1 MKVRRSGS
9 RGYGCVKGKPYRTME
24 LITGAASSA
33 YCRRVGQLLA
43 FASLLGWGVLTCSE
57 SNSGG
62 GKPLGAAGGAAGGS
76 GGSSGG
82 NGGNS
87 VSSSGVGGA
96 TGVGGAEAASTS
108 TAGGAA
114 GNGGVGGSA
123 GAAPSITHCVGKVYD
138 CGDAMDNDGDGLT
151 DSEDPECLSPCGMF
165 EATFHS
171 PVGDPWLPC
180 LETISESWP
189 RTRWACKSRQP

>member
-62 GKPLGAAGGAAGGS
+62 GKPLGAQAERLEVA
-76 GGSSGG
+76 
-82 NGGNS
+82 
-87 VSSSGVGGA
+87 
-96 TGVGGAEAASTS
+96 AEAAAA
-108 TAGGAA
+108 TAA
-114 GNGGVGGSA
+114 
-123 GAAPSITHCVGKVYD
+123 I
-138 CGDAMDNDGDGLT
+138 
-151 DSEDPECLSPCGMF
+151 
-165 EATFHS
+165 
-171 PVGDPWLPC
+171 
-180 LETISESWP
+180 
-189 RTRWACKSRQP
+189 Q